1 MIIESQTVKSKSELQ
16 SVIQKMRVSKAVIY
30 QNIDQ
35 RAVKEII
42 SQFNLT
48 KSFHIIILEK

>member
-30 QNIDQ
+30 QNIDL

-42 SQFNLT
+42 SQLNLT

>member
-16 SVIQKMRVSKAVIY
+16 TALQKMKIGRAVIY

-35 RAVKEII
+35 RAAKEIV
-42 SQFNLT
+42 SHNNLT